1 MNVSVPDEVFAAKRP
16 LQLFIKYYKADLGL
30 FFLDMTCAFVIAAID
45 LLFPM
50 VSRYALSTY
59 LPEKD
64 YRTFF
69 IVIAAMSGAFIIRA
83 VMQFIV
89 TYWGHMMG
97 ANIEMR
103 MRYDLFTHIQK
114 LSFQFFDRTRTGNLM
129 SRILPELFDI
139 TELAHHGPEDLFI
152 SGITLI
158 GAGVALFLI
167 NSKLALIL
175 ICTLPLLLFFTIMLR
190 KKMASASRH
199 LKESTAMINTEIESC
214 ISGIRVSMAFANEVS
229 QADKF
234 QKKSWQFR
242 TAKARFYRMMAIFF
256 TGMEFMLGM
265 LAVVAIASGGY
276 FIMKGEMTVIDLVA
290 FTLYIAAFTAPVR
303 KLTNF
308 TELFQSG
315 MAGFKRFTDIMK
327 EKPEITN
334 RDNAINLT
342 RVAGEVVFSGVTFS
356 YSNDET
362 ADTVLSNIKLTFPAG
377 KKVAIVGPS
386 GGGKTTLCHLIPRFY
401 ETKSGSIRIDGVDIR
416 DINIASLRKNVGIV
430 QQDVFLFATT
440 IMENIRFGNL
450 DATDDDVIRAA
461 KDAELHDFIV
471 SQPDGYQT
479 YVGERGITLSGGQK
493 QRVSIARV
501 FLKNPPILLL
511 DEATSALDTE
521 TERKIQNSLERL
533 SKGRTCITI
542 AHRLSTVRK
551 ADEIVYLS
559 ENGIEEKGTHDDL
572 LVQKGLY
579 YHLYQSQ
586 FE

>member
-30 FFLDMTCAFVIAAID
+30 FFLDMSCAFVIAAID

-315 MAGFKRFTDIMK
+315 MAGFKRFADIMK

-334 RDNAINLT
+334 RDNAIILT

-362 ADTVLSNIKLTFPAG
+362 ADTVLSNINLTFPAG

-416 DINIASLRKNVGIV
+416 DINISSLRKNVGIV

-501 FLKNPPILLL
+501 FLKNPPILIL